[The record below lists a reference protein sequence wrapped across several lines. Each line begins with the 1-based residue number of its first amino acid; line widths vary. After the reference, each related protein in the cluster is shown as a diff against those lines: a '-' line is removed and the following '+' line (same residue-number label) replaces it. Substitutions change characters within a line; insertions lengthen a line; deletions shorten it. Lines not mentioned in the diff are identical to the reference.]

1 MRRETRSELRARLS
15 ELKRFKKWIRAEE
28 IQRPGWTKR
37 HDIGWVDDRVAELE
51 EQLKGATEDLFKSVI
66 KSHEVICA
74 VKKMD
79 AKAAYGQD
87 PGMYYTLAVCGEA
100 GEMANKIVKALRNG
114 NDPTAIRKAIM
125 SELPDVIIYG
135 AVLGHVMDLDVSK
148 LVNDKVGVV
157 IERAQSGYYGPP
169 LPPAASGTPPQKRS
183 IPAQKSGGRRR
194 GRHK

>member
-1 MRRETRSELRARLS
+1 MRRETKSEIKARLS
-15 ELKRFKKWIRAEE
+15 ELKKFKKWILKEE
-28 IQRPGWTKR
+28 LQECDVRWI
-37 HDIGWVDDRVAELE
+37 DDRISELE
-51 EQLKGATEDLFKSVI
+51 GQLKGATEDLFKSVI

-114 NDPTAIRKAIM
+114 NDPGAIREAVI

-135 AVLGHVMDLDVSK
+135 AVLGHVMDLDLSK
-148 LVNDKVGVV
+148 LVNEKVGVV

-169 LPPAASGTPPQKRS
+169 LPSTAAGAPSKTGPGPV
-183 IPAQKSGGRRR
+183 RR
-194 GRHK
+194 GRRSKSRN